1 MSGWQR
7 ESNPCSLSLPVRISG
22 VCPCRGSAPRSAWNR
37 CFAAGNAESNCWKQ
51 AQRIS
56 YAQEGQFRFAESER
70 IYEGGQS
77 RASSKCYDYRKPSHI
92 YDSLLDRGH
101 RFGYRESAKQ
111 QRVPEP

>member
-1 MSGWQR
+1 MLSFTPR
-7 ESNPCSLSLPVRISG
+7 SNLGRLPVPRLGAAIRVEPLLCCG
-22 VCPCRGSAPRSAWNR
+22 KCRVELLEASPA
-37 CFAAGNAESNCWKQ
+37 
-51 AQRIS
+51 IS